1 MSTTTTASAT
11 SRISIADRVSWA
23 LADGFV
29 VARRN
34 LLQFT
39 RVPTLLIFSIVQPIM
54 FVLLFRFVFGGAVGG
69 LGGISY
75 VNYLLPGIFVQ
86 TAIFGSTQTG
96 IGLAEDLKSGLIDRF
111 RSLPMSRS
119 GVLAGRTTADLVRNL
134 IVVSLMIAIGY
145 LVGFSFQNG
154 LLASIAAVLLV
165 LAIGFAF
172 SWVSA
177 TIGLAIKDVE
187 SVQAASF
194 TWIFPLTFISSVFVA
209 VPTMAAFLQPVARN
223 NPITI
228 WANTVRTLTMG
239 SRYLSYLAHQPTPVI
254 ETLPGLLFKSAIW
267 VVAILALFVPLS
279 IRLYRKLD

>member
-1 MSTTTTASAT
+1 MSATTTSTP
-11 SRISIADRVSWA
+11 SRISISDRVSWA

-54 FVLLFRFVFGGAVGG
+54 FVLLFRYVFGGATTG
-69 LGGISY
+69 LGSISY

-154 LLASIAAVLLV
+154 LLAAIAAVLLV

-209 VPTMAAFLQPVARN
+209 VPTMAAFLQPIARN

-239 SRYLSYLAHQPTPVI
+239 DRYLVYLADKAHVI

-267 VVAILALFVPLS
+267 IVAMLAVFVPLS